1 MLQQLY
7 YFVVSLFLAN
17 CILGKDKPIALIG
30 TILLPDQ
37 SITNGTLLI
46 IGRHIVAVGVRV
58 SIPDNAIILHTN
70 GLILPGLIDLHN
82 HLTWNILPRWKPTE
96 EFGSR
101 YDWQKKPIYRTLIQA
116 PHQGLIEAGLSCE
129 MQRYAE
135 VKAITQGAT
144 SVIGSLRRVCNRGLA
159 RNLDDDPTLGK
170 ILYNVF
176 PLQMTD
182 IQLKAAN
189 EVLSSN
195 GTLLIHLAEGSP
207 NDATAAIEFPILK
220 ARNLLRPG
228 VSLIHCVAL
237 KENDFREMANA
248 GVGFVWAPRS
258 NLELYG
264 DTADLEAALKNH
276 VVIAI
281 APDWSPTGSDGLL
294 GELNYAST
302 WNVGLQ
308 YSLIDDRLL
317 LHMATINP
325 AKLVHLEKRLG
336 SLKEGFLADVLVLQI
351 NGNQSEFNPYW
362 IATHSVPEDVS
373 LVVIDGKAVYGN
385 PQLMKQLV
393 DSSKLESLDICGVEK
408 SISFASQPNPQPSFQ
423 HTQKLLSNTLRRW
436 GRTLAPLSECGK

>member
-7 YFVVSLFLAN
+7 YFVVLLFLAD

-37 SITNGTLLI
+37 NITNGTLLI
-46 IGRHIVAVGVRV
+46 VGRHIEAAGVKV

-144 SVIGSLRRVCNRGLA
+144 SVIGSLRRACNRGLA
-159 RNLDDDPTLGK
+159 RNLDNDATLGN

-182 IQLKAAN
+182 IQLKKTN

-195 GTLLIHLAEGSP
+195 SGVTRGGHAR
-207 NDATAAIEFPILK
+207 APIVF
-220 ARNLLRPG
+220 ARAPG
-228 VSLIHCVAL
+228 KFLSL
-237 KENDFREMANA
+237 
-248 GVGFVWAPRS
+248 
-258 NLELYG
+258 
-264 DTADLEAALKNH
+264 
-276 VVIAI
+276 
-281 APDWSPTGSDGLL
+281 
-294 GELNYAST
+294 
-302 WNVGLQ
+302 
-308 YSLIDDRLL
+308 
-317 LHMATINP
+317 
-325 AKLVHLEKRLG
+325 
-336 SLKEGFLADVLVLQI
+336 
-351 NGNQSEFNPYW
+351 
-362 IATHSVPEDVS
+362 
-373 LVVIDGKAVYGN
+373 
-385 PQLMKQLV
+385 
-393 DSSKLESLDICGVEK
+393 
-408 SISFASQPNPQPSFQ
+408 
-423 HTQKLLSNTLRRW
+423 
-436 GRTLAPLSECGK
+436 